1 MKIRTKLILSFL
13 LTAFIPLLF
22 IIFVSTKN
30 SYNEAY
36 KLSVDNINS
45 SILLAEDKINTYF
58 EAARENTLMI
68 AENMLLRNA
77 GNDIT
82 VYKNNTV
89 KTPMTPDEN
98 GGTEAELFSYFKNVV
113 DSHPDYDSAYIGL
126 SYGGFVMYPP
136 SDRKPGYNPP
146 ERGWYKAAMKN
157 TEKVI
162 IADVYMAS
170 DGKSVVISPVKAVK
184 DSSNNVI
191 GVAAFDMTLDTITD
205 TLENIKFGETGYVIL
220 IDDNGSVISDP
231 ENTNLNFTTLD
242 QCQNGYEELA
252 GKGDGVYRITINSKK
267 YLVVKKTNPLDNN
280 ANLIGFIEEKEVFST
295 AKKQTAILIVIT
307 VVMMIILTVT
317 GILISGSITKP
328 LMIGVQFA
336 DRLSNGDLTEQLD
349 IKRSDEIGM
358 LVGSLNSM
366 LLKIRE
372 AIEQIVNISESVS
385 KGSSEIS
392 DNSQVLSSGA
402 SEQAATLE
410 EVTSSM
416 EELVSVIEQNTESSI
431 HSNEMALESAD
442 KAEKGSKRVF
452 ETIDAMKNISERIT
466 VIEEIARNTN
476 LLALNAAIEAAR
488 AGEAGKG
495 FTVVASEVRKL
506 AENSQK
512 AAGEIVTISTESLK
526 TSEAAG
532 LMINEMLPVIKST
545 SELIENISSGSREQS
560 KGAEE
565 VNRALESLDS
575 VVQQNASAAEELA
588 SMSEE
593 LNAQAG
599 VMIDAVSFFKINTDN
614 EIYSAE

>member
-13 LTAFIPLLF
+13 LTAFIPLIF
-22 IIFVSTKN
+22 IIFVSTR
-30 SYNEAY
+30 SAYNEAY
-36 KLSVDNINS
+36 TLSVENINS
-45 SILLAEDKINTYF
+45 SIHLAEDKINTYF
-58 EAARENTLMI
+58 EAARENTQMI
-68 AENMLLRNA
+68 AENSLLKNTD
-77 GNDIT
+77 NSIT

-89 KTPMTPDEN
+89 KTPMTPEEN
-98 GGTEAELFSYFKNVV
+98 GGMEAELFKYFKNIV

-126 SYGGFVMYPP
+126 SSGGFVMYPP

-146 ERGWYKAAMKN
+146 ERGWYKAAM
-157 TEKVI
+157 TDTSKVV

-170 DGKSVVISPVKAVK
+170 DGKSVVISPVKAVSDINGK
-184 DSSNNVI
+184 VI
-191 GVAAFDMTLDTITD
+191 GVAAFDMTLDTITS
-205 TLENIKFGETGYVIL
+205 TLKNIRFGETGYVIL
-220 IDDNGSVISDP
+220 IDDAGKIISDP
-231 ENTNLNFTTLD
+231 ENTDYNFTSLKD
-242 QCQNGYEELA
+242 SGNGYEELA
-252 GKGDGVYRITINSKK
+252 GKEDGIYRIKINDKK
-267 YLVVKKTNPLDNN
+267 YLAVIKTNPLDNN
-280 ANLIGFIEEKEVFST
+280 ANLVGFIAESEIFSS
-295 AKKQTAILIVIT
+295 AKKQAVILVIIT
-307 VVMMIILTVT
+307 VAMMVILTVT
-317 GILISGSITKP
+317 GLIISGSITKP
-328 LMIGVQFA
+328 LMVGVEFA
-336 DRLSNGDLTEQLD
+336 DRLSNGDLSEKLD
-349 IKRSDEIGM
+349 IKRNDEIGM
-358 LVGSLNSM
+358 LVGSLNTM
-366 LLKIRE
+366 LEKIRE
-372 AIEQIVNISESVS
+372 AIEQINNISVSVS

-392 DNSQVLSSGA
+392 NNSQMLSSGA

-431 HSNEMALESAD
+431 YSNEMALESAD
-442 KAEKGSKRVF
+442 KAEKGSSRVL

-466 VIEEIARNTN
+466 VIDEIARNTN

-512 AAGEIVTISTESLK
+512 AAGEIVTISQDSLN

-532 LMINEMLPVIKST
+532 QMINEMLPVIKST
-545 SELIENISSGSREQS
+545 SELIENISSGSKEQA

-593 LNAQAG
+593 LNAQST
-599 VMIDAVSFFKINTDN
+599 VMRDAVSFFKIYSDN
-614 EIYSAE
+614 ET